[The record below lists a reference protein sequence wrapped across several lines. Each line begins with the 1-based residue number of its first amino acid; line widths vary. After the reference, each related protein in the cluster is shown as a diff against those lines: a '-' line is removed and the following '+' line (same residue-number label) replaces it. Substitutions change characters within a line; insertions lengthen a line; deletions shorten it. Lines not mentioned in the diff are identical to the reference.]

1 MKKHVAG
8 ECKGQKIQT
17 LSALWQLSL
26 QDISTAQALHQLIWL
41 CNLFTRE
48 SNATAV
54 SLDFLGV
61 NQERWEQCCASQ
73 RDEIEDTFLFTK
85 LSFFHTLRLFLTLS
99 SHDCIKIIDYM
110 NMRMNKLFVFVC
122 FVDFSLCP
130 SGYYYCLVL
139 STTSCPTSMNL
150 LRGLPVFLPGSFNI
164 LCSVYSVSLPFLHW
178 NHCSYYKVALGSNTR
193 LNIINLLLKQP
204 LA

>member
-48 SNATAV
+48 SNATVV

-150 LRGLPVFLPGSFNI
+150 LRGPLFSSLAALTSFAQYI
-164 LCSVYSVSLPFLHW
+164 RYLSLFCTEITVVTIRLHGE
-178 NHCSYYKVALGSNTR
+178 AIRG
-193 LNIINLLLKQP
+193 
-204 LA
+204 

>member
-8 ECKGQKIQT
+8 ECKGQKTQT

-26 QDISTAQALHQLIWL
+26 QDISTAQALHQL
-41 CNLFTRE
+41 T
-48 SNATAV
+48 NATAV

-122 FVDFSLCP
+122 SVDFSLCP

-164 LCSVYSVSLPFLHW
+164 LCSVYSVSLPFLH
-178 NHCSYYKVALGSNTR
+178 
-193 LNIINLLLKQP
+193 
-204 LA
+204 